1 MQKSFQK
8 GSLPLLASA
17 AAATLLV
24 GLTTASFAQDDAF
37 VAEAKAA
44 TESRSKP
51 QAEWLGPTTG
61 PKAEPGARVVYISSD
76 QTNALSAQYGKF
88 LQDAGSQIG
97 WDVTV
102 IDGKATAANW
112 ITAFNQALALN
123 PDGIAMTL
131 QSPSVTGP
139 LEAAAAAGIP
149 VVGMH
154 STSLPGPSEDFH
166 LFNNLSSDPAET
178 GRALVDW
185 AVADSNGAARIIA
198 IGDNIYPISVVKTDA
213 MVEQVAKC
221 SGCTLIAN
229 ENIPAANVSAQM
241 GGIMTSW
248 VLKLEKPFYALSVG
262 DFWFDFATP
271 ALHTGNVPAEDVRL
285 GAADGTPQAYQRVR
299 DGDYQHVTIPEPIEM
314 QSWQAID
321 ELNRA
326 IHGEPPTSFV
336 QPVYVVTKANI
347 DEEGGP
353 DNTFTPS
360 NNFKEHYLKIWRG
373 E

>member
-1 MQKSFQK
+1 MSELE
-8 GSLPLLASA
+8 SRRRPLI
-17 AAATLLV
+17 ATTIA
-24 GLTTASFAQDDAF
+24 LTAMLTASTACAESTDPF
-37 VAEAKAA
+37 VIAAK
-44 TESRSKP
+44 
-51 QAEWLGPTTG
+51 QANQTRTAIQTEWLGPTSG
-61 PKAEPGARVVYISSD
+61 PKATAGKHIVYLSSD

-88 LQDAGSQIG
+88 LQDAASRIG
-97 WDVTV
+97 WEVTV

-112 ITAFNQALALN
+112 INAFNQALALK

-154 STSLPGPSEDFH
+154 STSLPGPSAEFH
-166 LFNNLSSDPAET
+166 LFNNLSSDPAEI

-185 AVADSNGAARIIA
+185 AIADSDGTASMIF

-213 MVEQVAKC
+213 MVDYVKGC
-221 SGCTLIAN
+221 TTCTLIGN

-241 GGIMTSW
+241 AGIMTSW
-248 VLKLEKPFYALSVG
+248 VLKYPKPFYALSVG

-271 ALHTGNVPAEDVRL
+271 ALRTGNVSPADVRL
-285 GAADGTPQAYQRVR
+285 GGADGTPQAYQRVR
-299 DGDYQHVTIPEPIEM
+299 DGDYQLVTVPEPIEM

-326 IHGEPPTSFV
+326 INGQPPSTFV
-336 QPVYVVTKANI
+336 QPVYVVTKDNI
-347 DEEGGP
+347 AVQGG
-353 DNTFTPS
+353 DQNTFTPD
-360 NNFKEHYLKIWRG
+360 NDFKDHYLKIWLG
-373 E
+373 Q

>member
-1 MQKSFQK
+1 LTFT
-8 GSLPLLASA
+8 ASA
-17 AAATLLV
+17 AVLAALV
-24 GLTTASFAQDDAF
+24 GASGAKAQDDPF

-44 TESRSKP
+44 TLKRS
-51 QAEWLGPTTG
+51 QAQSEWAGPTSG
-61 PKAEPGARVVYISSD
+61 PKAEPGKKIVYLSSD

-112 ITAFNQALALN
+112 ITAFNQAMALN

-131 QSPSVTGP
+131 QSPSITGP

-154 STSLPGPSEDFH
+154 STSLPGPSDEFH
-166 LFNNLSSDPAET
+166 LFNNLSSDPAEI

-185 AVADSNGAARIIA
+185 AVADSNGTARIIA

-213 MVEQVAKC
+213 MVVEVAKC
-221 SGCTLIAN
+221 KGCTLISN

-241 GGIMTSW
+241 AGIMTSW

-262 DFWFDFATP
+262 DFWYDFATP
-271 ALHTGNVPAEDVRL
+271 ALHTGNVPVDDVRL

-299 DGDYQHVTIPEPIEM
+299 DGDYQRVTIPEPIEM
-314 QSWQAID
+314 QAWQAID

-326 IHGEPPTSFV
+326 INKQPPSNFV
-336 QPVYVVTKANI
+336 QPVYVVTKDNI
-347 DEEGGP
+347 DDEGGP
-353 DNTFTPS
+353 QNTFTPS
-360 NNFKEHYLKIWRG
+360 NNFKEHYLKIWKG
-373 E
+373 Q

>member
-1 MQKSFQK
+1 MSVQTQRLSA
-8 GSLPLLASA
+8 PLLASA
-17 AAATLLV
+17 AAAALFA
-24 GLTTASFAQDDAF
+24 GMTTAAFAQDAF
-37 VAEAKAA
+37 VAEAIAA

-51 QAEWLGPTTG
+51 QTEWLGPTTG
-61 PKAEPGARVVYISSD
+61 PKAEAGTRIVYISSD

-97 WDVTV
+97 WEVTV

-154 STSLPGPSEDFH
+154 STSLPGPSEEFH
-166 LFNNLSSDPAET
+166 LFNNISSDPDET

-185 AVADSNGAARIIA
+185 AVAESNGTARIIA
-198 IGDNIYPISVVKTDA
+198 IGDNIYPISIVKTDA
-213 MVEQVAKC
+213 MVDQVAKC

-248 VLKLEKPFYALSVG
+248 VLNYEKPFYALSVG

-271 ALHTGNVPAEDVRL
+271 ALHTGNVPMEDVRL

-299 DGDYQHVTIPEPIEM
+299 DGDYQHITIPEPIEM
-314 QSWQAID
+314 HSWQAIA

-326 IHGEPPTSFV
+326 IHSEPPTTFV
-336 QPVYVVTKANI
+336 QPVYVVTSANI
-347 DEEGGP
+347 GAEGGP

-360 NNFKEHYLKIWRG
+360 NNFKDHYLKIWRG